1 MIILFL
7 LLVIAAMALG
17 ILGIVVHGL
26 LYLLFTGVG
35 VLIIAFLLGALWM
48 RRRTARKHRVSNAST
63 AQTAARVTL
72 DRATL
77 RRVFFAAR

>member
-17 ILGIVVHGL
+17 ILGVVVHGL

-48 RRRTARKHRVSNAST
+48 RRRTARKHRV
-63 AQTAARVTL
+63 R
-72 DRATL
+72 
-77 RRVFFAAR
+77 